1 MKTFASALL
10 ASSVLGATSII
21 DFEMEGSYYM
31 TRDPAAKFDVR
42 ALSLDNGSSDSTEAS
57 TSLTTGRYGALK
69 YTYKLTTTLS
79 GLGFNSVTTMVIN
92 NALKSTGAASNTAAT
107 GEKGWD
113 MFTCFKNGGDAT
125 ATLKQMTCWAMS
137 AYDPTTATST
147 PNAKYDFTIYQYK
160 TATAYN
166 STAH

>member
-79 GLGFNSVTTMVIN
+79 GLGFNSVSTMVIN
-92 NALKSTGAASNTAAT
+92 NATKSSGAGASSAAT
-107 GEKGWD
+107 ADKGWD
-113 MFTCFKNGGDAT
+113 MFMCFKNGAD
-125 ATLKQMTCWAMS
+125 
-137 AYDPTTATST
+137 
-147 PNAKYDFTIYQYK
+147 
-160 TATAYN
+160 
-166 STAH
+166 